1 MRDFVRTT
9 KDAIAE
15 KTSLYSTSSSFSLA
29 GVRMLGSRK
38 TEPIDQLEP
47 TEESKN
53 QWLIM
58 ECTPLETD
66 GRGNFVD
73 GDGRKITL
81 KGINVDGAMKLPA
94 KPFMPSYA
102 GGNSEQAR
110 NVFFEGDTVSFIG
123 RPFPLEEAASH
134 FLRIKSWGYN
144 TIRYLLTW
152 EAMEHEGPGKY
163 DTAFIDYTIE
173 ILKIIDE
180 VGGLYVILEMHQDVW
195 SRFTGGSGAPMWTL
209 YAAGLDPK
217 SFYKTEAAILH
228 NEERFQRDENPEDY
242 PKMLWTSNYK
252 RLALLV
258 MFTLF
263 FAGKTYFPDFILNGQ
278 NIQDYLQDHYN
289 NCMKLLCEAISEKIP
304 ELLDK
309 GMILGFELMNEP
321 NLGLIGHDHL
331 GMIPDSQQLRLGTCP
346 TVYQSMKLGMGI
358 PCEVDMYRI
367 SVAGPQKYDTRVVD
381 PKGVRAW
388 LSESEASTYDSH
400 YGWERDSKWKL
411 GECIFSHIGIW
422 SWNPDLN
429 GTEFASLSA
438 PKRLEFGNTQCKL
451 IRPDFFNEVSTDY
464 NIVGRDGKKPTKIDV
479 EFFINNMFVD
489 FYVRHKTIVRSI
501 WPNCFVLIQ
510 APVLE
515 IPPNLKVSEDHIVDS
530 KTVYCPHYYDGM
542 SLMFKNWNSKYNV
555 DTLGIMRGKY
565 WNPVFGLVI
574 GERAIRNCIRR
585 QFIEIKRECE
595 IYLGNIPVLMS
606 ETGMPFDMDE
616 KKGFLT
622 GRYYAQTA
630 ALDAIGYALEGANIN
645 HTYWCYTSINSHA
658 RGDQWNNED
667 FSFWSTDDR
676 NITIKSVDKRLNPL
690 TAMSPRRKS
699 IQRHRRVVS
708 NSTNV
713 VVTNSSETESDAYE
727 LDSYSHLHTLISPSS
742 SNVYYDHNKHYFP
755 SPDGVRAIRAVIRPY
770 VIATAGEIKACE
782 FDLKSVRFSLTIT
795 GRKSSKPTLIFV
807 PKWHYPF
814 LNLGD
819 VYVSSGSVKYN
830 SELEYIEWH
839 HCSNQENGIEERA
852 GLLDSVFG
860 SRDAK
865 IVIKNNS
872 GSLDKNQNENR
883 LIDQLSGELSC
894 PIT

>member
-1 MRDFVRTT
+1 
-9 KDAIAE
+9 
-15 KTSLYSTSSSFSLA
+15 
-29 GVRMLGSRK
+29 MLGSRRS
-38 TEPIDQLEP
+38 EPLTPLEP
-47 TEESKN
+47 TAVDEEGTD
-53 QWLIM
+53 QWLIL

-66 GRGNFVD
+66 GRGSFVL

-94 KPFMPSYA
+94 KPYMPSYA

-110 NVFFEGDTVSFIG
+110 NIFFEGDTVSFVG
-123 RPFPLEEAASH
+123 RPFPLDEAASH

-152 EAMEHEGPGKY
+152 EAIEHEGPGKY
-163 DTAFIDYTIE
+163 DMAFIDYTIE
-173 ILKIIDE
+173 MLNIIDQ

-217 SFYKTEAAILH
+217 SFHKNEAAILH
-228 NEERFQRDENPEDY
+228 NEQRFQSDDDPEDY

-252 RLALLV
+252 RLASLV

-263 FAGKTYFPDFILNGQ
+263 FAGKIYFPDFKLNGK

-289 NCMKLLCEAISEKIP
+289 NCMKLLCQAVLEKAP
-304 ELLDK
+304 HLLEK

-321 NLGLIGHDHL
+321 NLGLIGHEHL
-331 GMIPDSQQLRLGTCP
+331 GSIPDSQQLRLSTCP
-346 TVYQSMKLGMGI
+346 TAYQCMKLGMGI
-358 PCEVDMYRI
+358 PCEVDKYRI
-367 SVAGPQKYDTRVVD
+367 SVTGPQKYDTQIID
-381 PKGVRAW
+381 PQGTRAW
-388 LSESEASTYDSH
+388 LSEAEASTYDSH
-400 YGWERDSKWKL
+400 YGWERDPNWIL
-411 GECIFSHIGIW
+411 GECIFANVGIW
-422 SWNPDLN
+422 SWNKEKPL
-429 GTEFASLSA
+429 EQSMPLF
-438 PKRLEFGNTQCKL
+438 KRVEYGETQCELK
-451 IRPDFFNEVSTDY
+451 RPYFFNEVDPKY
-464 NIVGRDGKKPTKIDV
+464 NIVSRDDGKKPAKIDV
-479 EFFINNMFVD
+479 SFFINNMFVD
-489 FYVRHKTIVRSI
+489 FYAKHKSTVRSI

-515 IPPNLKVSEDHIVDS
+515 IPPNLKISRDHIVDS

-565 WNPVFGLVI
+565 WNPVFGMVI

-585 QFIEIKRECE
+585 QFLEIKRECE
-595 IYLGNIPVLMS
+595 IYLGNIPILMS

-630 ALDAIGYALEGANIN
+630 ALDAIGYALEGSNIN

-658 RGDQWNNED
+658 GGDQWNNED
-667 FSFWSTDDR
+667 FSFWSADDR
-676 NITIKSVDKRLNPL
+676 NITIKPIDKKHLHRL
-690 TAMSPRRKS
+690 SPRKKNYHRH
-699 IQRHRRVVS
+699 QRVIS
-708 NSTNV
+708 NGNGGLV
-713 VVTNSSETESDAYE
+713 INSSETESETNE
-727 LDSYSHLHTLISPSS
+727 LDGYSSLHTLISPSS

-770 VIATAGEIKACE
+770 VVATAGDIKTCE
-782 FDLKSVRFSLTIT
+782 FDLKAVRFSLSIT
-795 GRKSSKPTLIFV
+795 GKKSTKPTIIFV
-807 PKWHYPF
+807 PKWHYPY

-819 VYVSSGSVKYN
+819 IWVNSGSVKYN
-830 SELEYIEWH
+830 SDLEYIEWYH
-839 HCSNQENGIEERA
+839 QSEEANVEQEERG

-860 SRDAK
+860 IKESK
-865 IVIKNNS
+865 IIN
-872 GSLDKNQNENR
+872 
-883 LIDQLSGELSC
+883 
-894 PIT
+894 